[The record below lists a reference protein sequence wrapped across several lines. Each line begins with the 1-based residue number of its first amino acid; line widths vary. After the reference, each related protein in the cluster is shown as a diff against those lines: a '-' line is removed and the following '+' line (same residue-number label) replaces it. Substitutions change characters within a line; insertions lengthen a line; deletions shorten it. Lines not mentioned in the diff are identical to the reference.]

1 MTPEKVIEMIQNI
14 LKCDPT
20 KFLNSEKI
28 VDLTDD
34 EIVAALKTP
43 KKSGTRFVYIFIEDC
58 YSFFKF
64 FLKFTGNS

>member
-28 VDLTDD
+28 VEMTDD

-43 KKSGTRFVYIFIEDC
+43 KKSGTRCVNFYCRSAIIF
-58 YSFFKF
+58 
-64 FLKFTGNS
+64 